1 MYMNAG
7 ILYILTGM
15 NPMDDLK
22 VKELREELHL
32 RGMTTKGKLKPQLEA
47 EFDHLQNMHCQV
59 YHKALF

>member
-7 ILYILTGM
+7 ILYIFTGM

-22 VKELREELHL
+22 VKELHL
-32 RGMTTKGKLKPQLEA
+32 RGMATKGKLKPQLEA
-47 EFDHLQNMHCQV
+47 EFDELQNMYYQV